1 MLDAM
6 TSGAAVFEPEEVDVL
21 AAACTLAGK
30 RLAGDLKD
38 DPAAAAELARLVHN
52 LGRSRLRLKRRL
64 ATTGDAQVLAEE
76 AVDLFLY
83 TRDKTRE
90 PIEDAVLRPSPR
102 AIPIFPAALRSPPDT
117 ILRSRAK

>member
-30 RLAGDLKD
+30 TLKTDIKD
-38 DPAAAAELARLVHN
+38 DPTAAPELARLVHN
-52 LGRSRLRLKRRL
+52 LGRSRLRAKRRL
-64 ATTGDAQVLAEE
+64 ATASDAQVLAAE

-83 TRDKTRE
+83 LRGKTPVPLDE
-90 PIEDAVLRPSPR
+90 SVLRPIPR
-102 AIPIFPAALRSPPDT
+102 AIPIFPAGLRTPPDT
-117 ILRSRAK
+117 ILRPK